1 MASRKKLTPE
11 EIASRLQSVSGWSV
25 VNGKL
30 HKEFRFRDFTRAFSF
45 MTGGALIAERLN
57 HHPEWSNVYSWVVVD
72 LVTHSVDGIS
82 ELDFEFAAG
91 LNSLSDAGA
100 SELK

>member
-1 MASRKKLTPE
+1 MANRKKLTPQ
-11 EIASRLQSVSGWSV
+11 EIETRLPTVDGWAVSK
-25 VNGKL
+25 GKL
-30 HKEFRFRDFTRAFSF
+30 HREFRFTNFVQAFAF

-82 ELDFEFAAG
+82 ELDFEFAAA
-91 LNSLSDAGA
+91 LNALVPDGQA
-100 SELK
+100 SRA